1 MTILAALLNLPWT
14 IAGLILG
21 LLSLPR
27 HMRINKKPLALI
39 VTVRSSWWQTWLP
52 GYKGV
57 RATTT
62 GAVVLLGERLL
73 AHDLEHELVHVTQ
86 YQREPFVHAFLY
98 VFASLRH
105 GYRNN
110 KYEIEAYEKAGNMYV
125 EKQAKR

>member
-1 MTILAALLNLPWT
+1 MQ
-14 IAGLILG
+14 
-21 LLSLPR
+21 SF
-27 HMRINKKPLALI
+27 
-39 VTVRSSWWQTWLP
+39 WWQTWLP

-62 GAVVLLGERLL
+62 GAIVLLGNKLM
-73 AHDLEHELVHVTQ
+73 ANDLEHELVHVAQ

-110 KYEIEAYEKAGNMYV
+110 KYEIEAYKKAGNVYL
-125 EKQAKR
+125 EKVKTQR